1 MKYACFILL
10 LCSCDALTT
19 RESEEQRLQ
28 RKMEARINIIITQ
41 MHADCDSNLQH
52 QRQAFLDS
60 FVSKKKPH
68 K

>member
-1 MKYACFILL
+1 MKYAFFLFL
-10 LCSCDALTT
+10 FCSCDALTT

-28 RKMEARINIIITQ
+28 RKMEARVNSIINQ
-41 MHADCDSNLQH
+41 MHADCDSNLAH

-60 FVSKKKPH
+60 FANMKKPR